1 MVKGHTPAKDK
12 INKEQFENLCNLW
25 CTLTEI
31 AEFFNVSEDTL
42 ESWCKDVYQ
51 DTFSE
56 VYKRKNSKGKIA
68 LRRLQMKSAEKGN
81 VTMQIW
87 LGKQH
92 LGQKEKLPDIGDSNA
107 INTQILNIAALL
119 NNPQA
124 VRTEENINE

>member
-56 VYKRKNSKGKIA
+56 VYKRKK
-68 LRRLQMKSAEKGN
+68 
-81 VTMQIW
+81 
-87 LGKQH
+87 
-92 LGQKEKLPDIGDSNA
+92 
-107 INTQILNIAALL
+107 
-119 NNPQA
+119 
-124 VRTEENINE
+124 